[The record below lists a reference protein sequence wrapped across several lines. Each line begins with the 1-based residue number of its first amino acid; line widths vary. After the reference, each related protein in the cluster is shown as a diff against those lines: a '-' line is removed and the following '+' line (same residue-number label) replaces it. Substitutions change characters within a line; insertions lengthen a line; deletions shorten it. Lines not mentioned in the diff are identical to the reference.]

1 MRALIFAASMLAVIL
16 GAATLSGCLSGQGS
30 QSLIGASHDWR
41 RANSVPAGMVGNII
55 RAGGSGKHGEN
66 K

>member
-1 MRALIFAASMLAVIL
+1 MRRIIHVCAMLAVL
-16 GAATLSGCLSGQGS
+16 VGAATLSGCLSGQGS
-30 QSLIGASHDWR
+30 QSLIGVSHDWR

-55 RAGGSGKHGEN
+55 RAGGSGKHGE